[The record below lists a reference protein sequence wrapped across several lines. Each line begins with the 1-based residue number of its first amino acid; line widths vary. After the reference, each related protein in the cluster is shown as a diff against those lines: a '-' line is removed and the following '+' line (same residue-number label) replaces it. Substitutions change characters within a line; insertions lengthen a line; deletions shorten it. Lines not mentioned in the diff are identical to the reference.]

1 MIDFIH
7 RKKLIAGLAL
17 GIAAVAVGSLCL
29 NDQKSGSETDENRS
43 ARRSASS
50 YEDGDTES
58 ISSSSPARSAIP
70 PVSSE
75 PGPDAPRSIQRS
87 RGADGNIIARGS
99 VEKSTDRGDKR
110 SAKAGNTGDAKK
122 PNRLTRILGAS
133 SLSARQRAANLESL
147 SDNPLSEEELE
158 DAYDFLATT
167 PDIEGISE
175 SSKHWIVDELI
186 TALRSN
192 GAENQELTSHL
203 AQIFQNNE
211 DMVVRDYALQHL
223 GHIRS
228 EGGDTAIIDST
239 LIAATSE
246 KRGTIA
252 GTALL
257 ALNAQSKNDQS
268 LIATTQQQALT
279 IVNDVGYDVRS
290 RISALLVAGQ
300 QGNSDVLTMAVE
312 IASSDT
318 QPVMLRTA
326 AISTLASLQAKDQQ
340 AMLESLS
347 QSQDARLQA
356 AATAAV
362 NKLTAPAE
370 Q

>member
-1 MIDFIH
+1 
-7 RKKLIAGLAL
+7 
-17 GIAAVAVGSLCL
+17 
-29 NDQKSGSETDENRS
+29 
-43 ARRSASS
+43 
-50 YEDGDTES
+50 
-58 ISSSSPARSAIP
+58 
-70 PVSSE
+70 
-75 PGPDAPRSIQRS
+75 
-87 RGADGNIIARGS
+87 
-99 VEKSTDRGDKR
+99 
-110 SAKAGNTGDAKK
+110 
-122 PNRLTRILGAS
+122 
-133 SLSARQRAANLESL
+133 
-147 SDNPLSEEELE
+147 
-158 DAYDFLATT
+158 
-167 PDIEGISE
+167 
-175 SSKHWIVDELI
+175 
-186 TALRSN
+186 
-192 GAENQELTSHL
+192 
-203 AQIFQNNE
+203 
-211 DMVVRDYALQHL
+211 MVVRDYALQHL